1 MTLKDENN
9 IDIDGIGFGLG
20 EISTS
25 YQIGDRVDVI
35 GNLQINSFNGM
46 ESIQLNLKDI
56 RMAL

>member
-9 IDIDGIGFGLG
+9 LDIDGIGFGLG
-20 EISTS
+20 EISKS
-25 YQIGDRVDVI
+25 YLIGDRVDVI